1 MLPSMDVFVNLLKK
15 KKKREN
21 KVENEEGNS
30 YGDEVAF
37 EAKRS

>member
-1 MLPSMDVFVNLLKK
+1 MLPSRDVFVNLF
-15 KKKREN
+15 